1 MDEDVIGRAERLAT
15 KAHEGQFRRNVAR
28 DPYITHPRAVAAL
41 VEQSGGNTEE
51 IASAWLHDVV
61 EDTQVTIDEIR
72 QEFGDA
78 IAHIV
83 DGLTD
88 PPHFEGNPIAVRKQW
103 QAERVL
109 EKSDSVKRV
118 KLADQLN
125 NIQFV
130 GFDPPTDYSTTNQL
144 DYVDGAH
151 AIAKNCA
158 GVSEMLDALF
168 EETYRKSMSAIKDR
182 MNQNT

>member
-1 MDEDVIGRAERLAT
+1 MDEDVIARAERLAT
-15 KAHEGQFRRNVAR
+15 RAHEGQFRRNVAHY
-28 DPYITHPRAVAAL
+28 PYITHPRAVAAL
-41 VEQSGGNTEE
+41 VARSGGNAEE

-61 EDTQVTIDEIR
+61 EDTPVTIDEIR
-72 QEFGDA
+72 QEFGDT

-88 PPHFEGNPIAVRKQW
+88 PPHFEGKPIALRKGW
-103 QAERVL
+103 QAERVAK
-109 EKSDSVKRV
+109 KSESVKRV

-130 GFDPPTDYSTTNQL
+130 GFDPPTHFSVTDQL
-144 DYVDGAH
+144 DYVEGAL

-158 GVSEMLDALF
+158 GVSVPLDTLF
-168 EETYRKSMSAIKDR
+168 EEAYQRSVATIKR
-182 MNQNT
+182 RQL

>member
-1 MDEDVIGRAERLAT
+1 MEKDVIARAQQLAT
-15 KAHEGQFRRNVAR
+15 SAHEGQFRRNAAR
-28 DPYITHPRAVAAL
+28 DPYITHPQAVAAL
-41 VEQSGGNTEE
+41 VVQSGGKAHE

-72 QEFGDA
+72 EEFGDA

-88 PPHFEGNPIAVRKQW
+88 PPHFEGKPIALRKEW
-103 QAERVL
+103 QAQRVVGKNNSIKL
-109 EKSDSVKRV
+109 V

-130 GFDPPTDYSTTNQL
+130 GFDPPTDYSTTDQL
-144 DYVDGAH
+144 DYVEGAR
-151 AIAKNCA
+151 AIAKNCS
-158 GVSEMLDALF
+158 GVSAILDTLF
-168 EETYRKSMSAIKDR
+168 EETYQKSVDRK
-182 MNQNT
+182 

>member
-1 MDEDVIGRAERLAT
+1 MAT
-15 KAHEGQFRRNVAR
+15 RAHEGQFRRNVAR
-28 DPYITHPRAVAAL
+28 DPYITHPHAVASL
-41 VEQSGGNTEE
+41 VEQSGGNAEE

-61 EDTQVTIDEIR
+61 EDTPVSIDEIR
-72 QEFGDA
+72 HEFGDA

-88 PPHFEGNPIAVRKQW
+88 PPHFEGQPIALRKGW
-103 QAERVL
+103 QAERVA
-109 EKSDSVKRV
+109 EKGKSVKRV

-130 GFDPPTDYSTTNQL
+130 GFDPPTHFSVTDQL
-144 DYVDGAH
+144 DYVEGAH

-158 GVSEMLDALF
+158 GVSAMLDTLF
-168 EETYRKSMSAIKDR
+168 KATYQKSVAAIKGR
-182 MNQNT
+182 ELKNA